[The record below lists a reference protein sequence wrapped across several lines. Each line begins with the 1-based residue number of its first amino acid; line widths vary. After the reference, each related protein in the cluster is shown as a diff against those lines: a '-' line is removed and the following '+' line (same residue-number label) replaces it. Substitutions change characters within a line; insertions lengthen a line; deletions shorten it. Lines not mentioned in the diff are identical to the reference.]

1 MTDKQIP
8 EQAKVTGQVDR
19 ILDPMANEILWFH
32 LKKGDENFCIGLTDI
47 LKCLKFAEEQ
57 GEVPPIDPIWGGK
70 LANLYCMDEL
80 LTF

>member
-32 LKKGDENFCIGLTDI
+32 
-47 LKCLKFAEEQ
+47 
-57 GEVPPIDPIWGGK
+57 
-70 LANLYCMDEL
+70 
-80 LTF
+80 